1 MGTGWFPRC
10 CLWLRG
16 TVAFRGLC
24 NYTTMF
30 RYCIIL
36 HSANTIVQRSERV
49 MAQCL
54 ESPSHRQTETPFL
67 PVIISSVSKP
77 NPYSHYRSPNHATLA
92 RREKKKRN
100 LPLNYSTLLT
110 SLLPT
115 RGAGWKTPREIR
127 FWGRSGV
134 FFEGGFVELGVV
146 EGLGG
151 DQVWTVGF

>member
-77 NPYSHYRSPNHATLA
+77 NPYFHYRSPNHATLA
-92 RREKKKRN
+92 RREKKKKPSPHLLHLAH
-100 LPLNYSTLLT
+100 LPSPNERGGLENAKGD
-110 SLLPT
+110 SLLGKV
-115 RGAGWKTPREIR
+115 RGVLR
-127 FWGRSGV
+127 GRVCRARCG
-134 FFEGGFVELGVV
+134 
-146 EGLGG
+146 
-151 DQVWTVGF
+151 